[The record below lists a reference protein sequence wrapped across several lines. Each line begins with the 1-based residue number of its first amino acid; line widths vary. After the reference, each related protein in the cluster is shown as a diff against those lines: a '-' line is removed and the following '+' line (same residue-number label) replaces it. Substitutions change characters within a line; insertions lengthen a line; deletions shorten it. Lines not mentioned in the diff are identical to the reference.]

1 MGAFLVFDIANHK
14 SFESLERWLN
24 DLREYTDED
33 SVIIVLGNKCDLEHS
48 RAVTAEEIKLFT
60 GTSQPR
66 VVSL

>member
-1 MGAFLVFDIANHK
+1 MFDIANHK

-24 DLREYTDED
+24 ELREYTEED

-60 GTSQPR
+60 GISQPR
-66 VVSL
+66 VISL